1 MLLLACERLEVI
13 ANETPEDITICV
25 GMLDRA
31 RVVRVRPLHYLL
43 KVDRCGLATLFAS
56 AVGCPSELTAVVIV
70 AFLPPLFSIGR
81 QCSKILYSSS
91 CLAMQLPLLKLVR
104 G

>member
-13 ANETPEDITICV
+13 ANETPEDITIRV

-43 KVDRCGLATLFAS
+43 EVDTCIRHAICQG
-56 AVGCPSELTAVVIV
+56 G
-70 AFLPPLFSIGR
+70 
-81 QCSKILYSSS
+81 
-91 CLAMQLPLLKLVR
+91 
-104 G
+104 

>member
-1 MLLLACERLEVI
+1 MRTQNTLYFGSNLNSAFLGGLGIMLLLACERLEVI

-43 KVDRCGLATLFAS
+43 EVDTCIRHAICQG
-56 AVGCPSELTAVVIV
+56 G
-70 AFLPPLFSIGR
+70 
-81 QCSKILYSSS
+81 
-91 CLAMQLPLLKLVR
+91 
-104 G
+104 